1 MLIFPVIKSHKKHFY
16 TKNHNAQDNK
26 TMTMAGLAVQE
37 RQKMTIKVIKEIS
50 EANLIITADDEVKTT
65 PQQDK
70 ERVARYFLTLLDW
83 SQK

>member
-1 MLIFPVIKSHKKHFY
+1 
-16 TKNHNAQDNK
+16 
-26 TMTMAGLAVQE
+26 MTMAGLAVQE